1 MKQTSLPLEAKTE
14 NTKRTEE
21 TDGATKQAKFK
32 KTNAS
37 SDQTEPVDIAAE
49 KNENES
55 KNINK
60 ISKVGGYLKH
70 NNLLLVLSAVLSG
83 LIIFLAASQWLTEA
97 KQQSSLLNYSQQSQV
112 LAQLLATQETLMS
125 HPTLV
130 DQQPDLILN
139 GLQKT
144 AKQLALMS
152 QYPIFKSNFSV
163 FEQNLNNAL
172 NQHNKI
178 AANLTAHQQTQQTFA
193 ERIKSIDEAKFNL
206 AQALKPTIERLQTYK
221 RQAEFEKLTANANRS
236 ELFNALNQQQG
247 EEKFEALQASAE
259 SYIQSIEASFYVHQA
274 SDLQNFIEQSQVS
287 EKAFQ
292 QSLRDF
298 SDMPTRI
305 ALKNWYQSINSNQN
319 LSYSAIKSFNLNR
332 LKLEQQLNQD
342 IKSWTNTLNE
352 SQNLLMQINQH
363 RLKNENNSVNPT
375 IFIII
380 MVLGVIQIIIL
391 LLSLVYTRRT

>member
-1 MKQTSLPLEAKTE
+1 MKQTSLPLEANTE
-14 NTKRTEE
+14 NTKKTEE
-21 TDGATKQAKFK
+21 TDGATKQAKLK
-32 KTNAS
+32 KMNAS
-37 SDQTEPVDIAAE
+37 SDQTESVDIAAE
-49 KNENES
+49 QNAR

-60 ISKVGGYLKH
+60 ISKVGYYLKH
-70 NNLLLVLSAVLSG
+70 NNLLLILSAVLSG

-172 NQHNKI
+172 NQQNKI
-178 AANLTAHQQTQQTFA
+178 AANLTAHQQIQQTFA
-193 ERIKSIDEAKFNL
+193 ERIKSIDDAKFNL

-259 SYIQSIEASFYVHQA
+259 SYIQSVEASFYVHQA
-274 SDLQNFIEQSQVS
+274 SDLKGFIEQSQIS
-287 EKAFQ
+287 EKVFQ

-342 IKSWTNTLNE
+342 IKNWTNTLNE

-380 MVLGVIQIIIL
+380 MVLGFIQIIIL